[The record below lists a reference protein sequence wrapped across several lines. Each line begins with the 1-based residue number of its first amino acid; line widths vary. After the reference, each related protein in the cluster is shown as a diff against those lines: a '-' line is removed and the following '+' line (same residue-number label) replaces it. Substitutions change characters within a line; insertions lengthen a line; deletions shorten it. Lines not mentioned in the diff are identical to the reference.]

1 MPVVTNLQVCCLVS
15 EEKASQT
22 ESTLTNFLPTDRYTI
37 TVVSKLEALVSLLT
51 KSKNI
56 QDCLVIFEDLSGNV
70 IGNVSGGISDDV
82 GQDGKRS
89 VESIV
94 KHLGGLNIFMPTIL
108 VLENFYE
115 LSDPHYEQNES
126 QGFYRAI
133 VSINLDQVQDLPA
146 IIDQAI
152 ATFIQISPQIR
163 HQVYVNIP
171 AAPISESLTVQQQRL
186 ADKLNERLG
195 YLGVY
200 YKRDSRLFLRNLS
213 SEDRKECIGR
223 LKSLYRSV
231 ILEYFSE
238 KNSDLNQKIDEFVNL
253 SFFADI
259 SVSQVLE
266 IHMELMDDF
275 AKQLRLEGRN
285 DEILIDY
292 RITLIDMIAHLCEL
306 YRRSIPRS

>member
-1 MPVVTNLQVCCLVS
+1 MQ
-15 EEKASQT
+15 
-22 ESTLTNFLPTDRYTI
+22 STLADCLPEDRYTVTI
-37 TVVSKLEALVSLLT
+37 VDNVDSLINLLT
-51 KSKNI
+51 REDRKDKNA
-56 QDCLVIFEDLSGNV
+56 QDCLILFKDAKNV
-70 IGNVSGGISDDV
+70 VD
-82 GQDGKRS
+82 K
-89 VESIV
+89 
-94 KHLGGLNIFMPTIL
+94 LGTQNIFVPTIL
-108 VLENFYE
+108 VLDQLQEYGEFHHE
-115 LSDPHYEQNES
+115 MGES
-126 QGFYRAI
+126 RTDSKDSYQAS
-133 VSINLDQVQDLPA
+133 VSINLEQLADLPT

-152 ATFIQISPQIR
+152 ATFIKISPEVR

-171 AAPISESLTVQQQRL
+171 HNTASESLSVQQQRL
-186 ADKLNERLG
+186 AEKLNERLG

-213 SEDRKECIGR
+213 PEDREEYVER
-223 LKSLYRSV
+223 LKSIYREI
-231 ILEYFSE
+231 ILEYFLE
-238 KNSDLNQKIDEFVNL
+238 KNEALNQKIDEFVNL

-259 SVSQVLE
+259 SVSKVLE

>member
-1 MPVVTNLQVCCLVS
+1 MSVLPNLQVCCLV
-15 EEKASQT
+15 ADQNLPQT
-22 ESTLTNFLPTDRYTI
+22 KSTLAKNLPEDRYAI
-37 TVVSKLEALVSLLT
+37 TVVSELESLVNLLT
-51 KSKNI
+51 KTQYA
-56 QDCLVIFEDLSGNV
+56 QDCLVIFN
-70 IGNVSGGISDDV
+70 DDRDAEAV
-82 GQDGKRS
+82 FER
-89 VESIV
+89 
-94 KHLGGLNIFMPTIL
+94 LGMLNIFMPT
-108 VLENFYE
+108 VLFIEDLYE
-115 LSDPHYEQNES
+115 HSEPYHEQSES
-126 QGFYRAI
+126 KDFYRAI
-133 VSINLDQVQDLPA
+133 ISINHDQLHDLPT

-152 ATFIQISPQIR
+152 ATFIKISPQVR

-171 AAPISESLTVQQQRL
+171 HSAASESLSVQQQRL
-186 ADKLNERLG
+186 AEKLNERLG

-213 SEDRKECIGR
+213 PEDRKEYVGR
-223 LKSLYRSV
+223 LKNIYRSI
-231 ILEYFSE
+231 ILEYFLDKSE
-238 KNSDLNQKIDEFVNL
+238 DLNQKIDEFVNL

-266 IHMELMDDF
+266 IHMEMMDEF

>member
-1 MPVVTNLQVCCLVS
+1 VPVLTNLQVCCLVA
-15 EEKASQT
+15 KTDVTQT
-22 ESTLTNFLPTDRYTI
+22 KSDLAKFLPEDRYTV
-37 TVVSKLEALVSLLT
+37 TVVSDLESLVSLL
-51 KSKNI
+51 KKNKNA
-56 QDCLVIFEDLSGNV
+56 QDCLVIFR
-70 IGNVSGGISDDV
+70 DV
-82 GQDGKRS
+82 EAV
-89 VESIV
+89 VE
-94 KHLGGLNIFMPTIL
+94 HLGMLNIFMPTIL
-108 VLENFYE
+108 VLED
-115 LSDPHYEQNES
+115 LYEQSEPHEQSES
-126 QGFYRAI
+126 KDFYRA
-133 VSINLDQVQDLPA
+133 SISISSEQLHDLPT

-152 ATFIQISPQIR
+152 ATFIKISPQVR
-163 HQVYVNIP
+163 HQLYVNIP
-171 AAPISESLTVQQQRL
+171 DTPVSESLSVQQQRL

-213 SEDRKECIGR
+213 PEDRQEYIGR
-223 LKSLYRSV
+223 LKSIYRSI

-238 KNSDLNQKIDEFVNL
+238 KNHNLNQKIDEFVNL

-266 IHMELMDDF
+266 IHMELMDEF

-285 DEILIDY
+285 DEILLDY

>member
-1 MPVVTNLQVCCLVS
+1 MPVVTNLQVCCLVP

-37 TVVSKLEALVSLLT
+37 TIVSKLETLVSLLT

-56 QDCLVIFEDLSGNV
+56 QDCLVIFEDINGDL
-70 IGNVSGGISDDV
+70 
-82 GQDGKRS
+82 GQDGKRG

-108 VLENFYE
+108 VVENFYE

-133 VSINLDQVQDLPA
+133 VSIKLDQVQDLPA

-213 SEDRKECIGR
+213 PEDRKECIGR

>member
-1 MPVVTNLQVCCLVS
+1 MTNLQVSCLVA
-15 EEKASQT
+15 ETNVTQIKQ
-22 ESTLTNFLPTDRYTI
+22 TLTKFLSSDRYNI
-37 TVVSKLEALVSLLT
+37 TVVSNLEALVSLLT
-51 KSKNI
+51 KSPNI
-56 QDCLVIFEDLSGNV
+56 QDCLVIFGDA
-70 IGNVSGGISDDV
+70 IQDVSQDV
-82 GQDGKRS
+82 TRD
-89 VESIV
+89 VEFV
-94 KHLGGLNIFMPTIL
+94 VDHLGMLNIFMPTIL
-108 VLENFYE
+108 VLENLYE
-115 LSDPHYEQNES
+115 QSDPHYEQSES
-126 QGFYRAI
+126 KDFYRAI
-133 VSINLDQVQDLPA
+133 VSINFEQIQNLPT

-152 ATFIQISPQIR
+152 ATFIKAVPQIR

-171 AAPISESLTVQQQRL
+171 NTPVSESLTVQQQRL

-213 SEDRKECIGR
+213 PEDREEYIGR
-223 LKSLYRSV
+223 LKSIYRTI

-238 KNSDLNQKIDEFVNL
+238 KNNDLNQKIDEFVNL

-266 IHMELMDDF
+266 IHMELMDNF

-285 DEILIDY
+285 DDILLDY

>member
-1 MPVVTNLQVCCLVS
+1 MTNLQVCCLES
-15 EEKASQT
+15 ENKANQT
-22 ESTLTNFLPTDRYTI
+22 ESTLTNFLQADRYTI
-37 TVVSKLEALVSLLT
+37 TVVSELEALVSLLT
-51 KSKNI
+51 KPQNI
-56 QDCLVIFEDLSGNV
+56 QDCLVIFGDS
-70 IGNVSGGISDDV
+70 IGNEGS
-82 GQDGKRS
+82 DGKFG

-94 KHLGGLNIFMPTIL
+94 KHLGRLNIFMPTIL
-108 VLENFYE
+108 VRENFYE
-115 LSDPHYEQNES
+115 LNDSHHEQSEP
-126 QGFYRAI
+126 QDFYRAI
-133 VSINLDQVQDLPA
+133 VSINLDQIQDLPA

-171 AAPISESLTVQQQRL
+171 DAPISESLTVQQQRL

-213 SEDRKECIGR
+213 PEDRKEYIGR

-238 KNSDLNQKIDEFVNL
+238 KSPDLNQTIDEFVNL
-253 SFFADI
+253 AFFADI

-285 DEILIDY
+285 DEILLDY

>member
-1 MPVVTNLQVCCLVS
+1 VDEANV
-15 EEKASQT
+15 SQT
-22 ESTLTNFLPTDRYTI
+22 KAALAKFLPEDRYTI
-37 TVVSKLEALVSLLT
+37 TVVCELEALVSLLT
-51 KSKNI
+51 KTQNA
-56 QDCLVIFEDLSGNV
+56 QDCLVIFKNV
-70 IGNVSGGISDDV
+70 IRDV
-82 GQDGKRS
+82 EAVID
-89 VESIV
+89 
-94 KHLGGLNIFMPTIL
+94 HLGMLNIFMPTIL
-108 VLENFYE
+108 VLEDLYE
-115 LSDPHYEQNES
+115 HSETPYEQSES
-126 QGFYRAI
+126 KDFYRAS
-133 VSINLDQVQDLPA
+133 VSISLAQLQELPT

-152 ATFIQISPQIR
+152 ATFIKISPQVR

-171 AAPISESLTVQQQRL
+171 DSDASESLSVQQQRL

-213 SEDRKECIGR
+213 QEDRKE
-223 LKSLYRSV
+223 Y
-231 ILEYFSE
+231 LEYFLE
-238 KNSDLNQKIDEFVNL
+238 KNEGLNQKIDEFVNL
-253 SFFADI
+253 SFFADL

>member
-1 MPVVTNLQVCCLVS
+1 MPVLTNLQVCCLVA
-15 EEKASQT
+15 ETDVTQT
-22 ESTLTNFLPTDRYTI
+22 KSDLAKFLHEDRYTV
-37 TVVSKLEALVSLLT
+37 TVVSDLESLVSLL
-51 KSKNI
+51 KKNKNA
-56 QDCLVIFEDLSGNV
+56 QDCLVIFR
-70 IGNVSGGISDDV
+70 DV
-82 GQDGKRS
+82 EAV
-89 VESIV
+89 VE
-94 KHLGGLNIFMPTIL
+94 HLGMLNIFMPTIL
-108 VLENFYE
+108 VLED
-115 LSDPHYEQNES
+115 LYEQSEHHEQSES
-126 QGFYRAI
+126 KDFYRA
-133 VSINLDQVQDLPA
+133 SISISSKQLHDLPT

-152 ATFIQISPQIR
+152 ATFIKISPQVR
-163 HQVYVNIP
+163 HQLYVNIP
-171 AAPISESLTVQQQRL
+171 DTPVSESLSVQQQRL

-213 SEDRKECIGR
+213 PEDRQEYIGR
-223 LKSLYRSV
+223 LKSIYRSI

-238 KNSDLNQKIDEFVNL
+238 KTHNLNQKIDEFVNL

-266 IHMELMDDF
+266 IHMELMDEF

-285 DEILIDY
+285 DEILLDY

>member
-37 TVVSKLEALVSLLT
+37 TVVSELEALVSLLT
-51 KSKNI
+51 KPQNI
-56 QDCLVIFEDLSGNV
+56 QDCLVIFEDANGDISG
-70 IGNVSGGISDDV
+70 DL
-82 GQDGKRS
+82 GQDGNRG
-89 VESIV
+89 VDSIV

-108 VLENFYE
+108 VVEKFYE

-152 ATFIQISPQIR
+152 ATFIQISPQVR

-171 AAPISESLTVQQQRL
+171 AAPIAESLTVQQQRL

-213 SEDRKECIGR
+213 PEDRKECIGR

>member
-1 MPVVTNLQVCCLVS
+1 MPVLTNLQVCCLVA
-15 EEKASQT
+15 ETDVAQT
-22 ESTLTNFLPTDRYTI
+22 KSDLAKFLPEDRYTI
-37 TVVSKLEALVSLLT
+37 TVVSDLESLVSLL
-51 KSKNI
+51 KKNKNA
-56 QDCLVIFEDLSGNV
+56 QDCLVIFR
-70 IGNVSGGISDDV
+70 DV
-82 GQDGKRS
+82 EAVVD
-89 VESIV
+89 
-94 KHLGGLNIFMPTIL
+94 HLGMLNIFMPTIL
-108 VLENFYE
+108 VLED
-115 LSDPHYEQNES
+115 LYEQSEPHEQSES
-126 QGFYRAI
+126 RDFYRA
-133 VSINLDQVQDLPA
+133 SISISFDQLHDLPT

-152 ATFIQISPQIR
+152 ATFIKISPQVR

-171 AAPISESLTVQQQRL
+171 DTPVSESLSVQQQRL

-213 SEDRKECIGR
+213 PEDRKEYIGR
-223 LKSLYRSV
+223 LKSIYRSI

-238 KNSDLNQKIDEFVNL
+238 KTADLNQKIDEFVNL

-266 IHMELMDDF
+266 IHMELMDEF

-285 DEILIDY
+285 DEILLDY

>member
-1 MPVVTNLQVCCLVS
+1 MTNLQVCCLVS
-15 EEKASQT
+15 EDQANQT
-22 ESTLTNFLPTDRYTI
+22 KSTLTNLLQADRYTI
-37 TVVSKLEALVSLLT
+37 TIVSELEALVSLLT
-51 KSKNI
+51 KPQNI
-56 QDCLVIFEDLSGNV
+56 QDCLVIFGDV
-70 IGNVSGGISDDV
+70 VGGV
-82 GQDGKRS
+82 GQDNKGG

-108 VLENFYE
+108 VLENSYE
-115 LSDPHYEQNES
+115 PSEPHYEQSES
-126 QGFYRAI
+126 QDFYRANI
-133 VSINLDQVQDLPA
+133 TINLEQIQDLPS

-152 ATFIQISPQIR
+152 ATIIQISPQIR

-171 AAPISESLTVQQQRL
+171 ATPISESLTVQQQRL

-213 SEDRKECIGR
+213 SEDRKEYIAR
-223 LKSLYRSV
+223 LKSLYRLV

-285 DEILIDY
+285 DDILLDY

>member
-1 MPVVTNLQVCCLVS
+1 MPVLTNLQVCCLVA
-15 EEKASQT
+15 EIDVSQT
-22 ESTLTNFLPTDRYTI
+22 KSNLENFLPQDRYTVTI
-37 TVVSKLEALVSLLT
+37 ISDLDYLVSLLT
-51 KSKNI
+51 KPQNT
-56 QDCLVIFEDLSGNV
+56 QDCLVIFR
-70 IGNVSGGISDDV
+70 DV
-82 GQDGKRS
+82 DA
-89 VESIV
+89 VV
-94 KHLGGLNIFMPTIL
+94 DHLGMLKVFMPTIL
-108 VLENFYE
+108 VLEDFYE
-115 LSDPHYEQNES
+115 QSEPYEQSES
-126 QGFYRAI
+126 KDFYRA
-133 VSINLDQVQDLPA
+133 SISISSDQLQDLPT

-152 ATFIQISPQIR
+152 ATFIKISPQVR

-171 AAPISESLTVQQQRL
+171 DIPVSESLSVQQQRL

-213 SEDRKECIGR
+213 SEDRKEYIAR

-285 DEILIDY
+285 DDILLDY

>member
-1 MPVVTNLQVCCLVS
+1 MTNLQVCCLVS
-15 EEKASQT
+15 EDQANQT
-22 ESTLTNFLPTDRYTI
+22 KSTLTNLLQADRYTI
-37 TVVSKLEALVSLLT
+37 TIVSELEALVSLLT
-51 KSKNI
+51 KPQNI
-56 QDCLVIFEDLSGNV
+56 QDCLVIFGDV
-70 IGNVSGGISDDV
+70 VGGV
-82 GQDGKRS
+82 GQDNKGG

-108 VLENFYE
+108 VLENSYE
-115 LSDPHYEQNES
+115 PSEPHYEQSES
-126 QGFYRAI
+126 QDFYRAI
-133 VSINLDQVQDLPA
+133 ITINLEQIQDLPS

-171 AAPISESLTVQQQRL
+171 ATPISESLTVQQQRL

-213 SEDRKECIGR
+213 SEDRKEYIAR
-223 LKSLYRSV
+223 LKSLYRLV

-285 DEILIDY
+285 DDILLDY

>member
-1 MPVVTNLQVCCLVS
+1 VPVISNLQVCCLVD
-15 EEKASQT
+15 ETNVSQT
-22 ESTLTNFLPTDRYTI
+22 KDTLAKFLPEDRYTT
-37 TVVSKLEALVSLLT
+37 TVVCELEALVNLLT
-51 KSKNI
+51 KTQNA
-56 QDCLVIFEDLSGNV
+56 QDCLVIFKNV
-70 IGNVSGGISDDV
+70 IRDV
-82 GQDGKRS
+82 EAVID
-89 VESIV
+89 
-94 KHLGGLNIFMPTIL
+94 HLGMLNIFMPTIL
-108 VLENFYE
+108 VLED
-115 LSDPHYEQNES
+115 LYEQSEAPYEQSES
-126 QGFYRAI
+126 KDFYRASI
-133 VSINLDQVQDLPA
+133 SINLAQLQELPT

-152 ATFIQISPQIR
+152 ATFIKISPQVR

-171 AAPISESLTVQQQRL
+171 DTDASESLSVQQQRL

-213 SEDRKECIGR
+213 QEDRKEYSDR
-223 LKSLYRSV
+223 LKNIYRS
-231 ILEYFSE
+231 IIIEYFLE
-238 KNSDLNQKIDEFVNL
+238 KNEGLNQKIDEFVNL

-275 AKQLRLEGRN
+275 ATQLRLEGRN
-285 DEILIDY
+285 DEILLDY